1 MASSFF
7 FTYMLYCYTVGFFFF
22 VIMQKHLIKHFQVSS
37 LYHINSQ
44 MNRNLVGSTYE
55 RFCIKFP
62 QGRMKGERHRLS
74 EPTEPLV
81 YFFLYTCYIVILL
94 GFFFFA
100 IMQKHLIKHFQ
111 VSGPYHINSSICL
124 GSSQPIC
131 HGHI

>member
-1 MASSFF
+1 
-7 FTYMLYCYTVGFFFF
+7 MLYCYTVVFFFF

-94 GFFFFA
+94 GFFFLCYYAEAFN
-100 IMQKHLIKHFQ
+100 KTF
-111 VSGPYHINSSICL
+111 SGF
-124 GSSQPIC
+124 
-131 HGHI
+131 